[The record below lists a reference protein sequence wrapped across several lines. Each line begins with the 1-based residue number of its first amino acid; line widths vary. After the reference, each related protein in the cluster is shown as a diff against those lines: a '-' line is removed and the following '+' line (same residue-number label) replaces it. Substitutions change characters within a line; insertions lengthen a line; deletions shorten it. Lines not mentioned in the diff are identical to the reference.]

1 MSSALHPHPCNIDYI
16 VCMKHFKI
24 LLTSLVILLLT
35 ALISAN
41 HAQEITEPLVYGG
54 LSISEAAPPVNGTSL
69 RGKSISWVEKL
80 EQGPVVVIFFRGTW
94 CPYCSRYLNQI
105 DNKLKEENLNASV
118 IALAP
123 QYPEFSREDVKD
135 EEYTFD
141 VIYDEGLFYMKA
153 YKAVSKTSSMQDYAK
168 KKPEWLKQHE
178 STTLPVPAT
187 FIINQQGIITARH
200 FDEDYKER
208 MEIDQLVS
216 ELKKLADR

>member
-1 MSSALHPHPCNIDYI
+1 
-16 VCMKHFKI
+16 
-24 LLTSLVILLLT
+24 
-35 ALISAN
+35 
-41 HAQEITEPLVYGG
+41 
-54 LSISEAAPPVNGTSL
+54 
-69 RGKSISWVEKL
+69 
-80 EQGPVVVIFFRGTW
+80 
-94 CPYCSRYLNQI
+94 
-105 DNKLKEENLNASV
+105 
-118 IALAP
+118 
-123 QYPEFSREDVKD
+123 VKD

-168 KKPEWLKQHE
+168 KKPEWLEQHE